1 MSAFKYSTIRN
12 AHLKCDFCDTLL
24 VRDVKNLILLII
36 KLMNYYYSQSKFL
49 RFLLTFTRMLIVR
62 FEFVIMLALVMYA
75 ITQQN
80 VDA

>member
-12 AHLKCDFCDTLL
+12 THLKCDFCDTLL
-24 VRDVKNLILLII
+24 IKDVKNLILFII
-36 KLMNYYYSQSKFL
+36 KLTNYYYSQSKFL
-49 RFLLTFTRMLIVR
+49 RFSFTFTRMLIVR
-62 FEFVIMLALVMYA
+62 FEFMIILALVMYA